1 MENIEVKL
9 KLKLSLLFS
18 RERTCIKLSLSL
30 WEATMELYSAND
42 TSISRAGL
50 RQTDITTQLE
60 SQKKFRAKT
69 QSVMFNAA
77 MMKSK
82 RSLHD
87 ESMSVYSGRSGN
99 TENMINQQLYHQQQY
114 PVQDQCSQQQP
125 QNLPIGQYPAG
136 QYPPRQFPPG
146 PYQSGQLPPGQ
157 YPPGQL
163 PMGQY
168 PLKQYPAGQYP
179 QQYPVTQNQPIPL
192 PKQRTDKKEFRE
204 SYMYLNQYSTDQ
216 SQQPQQQNLG
226 RISASSQGSP
236 VQSLQRRFSS
246 QNGGIIGSPMSM
258 TTEEIARKM
267 SLNALMG
274 VRSNDQFG
282 TADSTTLSP
291 VINYMNRIDSGSHEN
306 SNSDWESIYD
316 ESSIRQRN
324 PTPEMT
330 KAIDRLQAENRSLKK
345 RLKDIEL
352 GRDASSIVAI
362 DEKYSKLVE
371 EYDTL
376 VDNYLILET
385 ENKKLAT
392 ENDSFNKTLSK
403 VENSTNL
410 KDKQIKNY
418 DEALKKIIEKIG
430 DIVPS
435 QSDIELLLD
444 ELNGDLKEKYK
455 VYLKKPTHS
464 DDKEGEVVSESRK
477 VSTNVSLE
485 DHVNIST
492 LTDAEI
498 IHMLSD
504 DVKTLRL
511 SLSKTNKQL
520 KEITKVYNTKVQ
532 EERKTIIV
540 SSMQKMLHN
549 EFLRENPG
557 RKTGLQNFRIIQI
570 CPDSGIDRRNK
581 EYSPVPQLANF
592 SSPST
597 SESPPMSAASK
608 NSMISESNSQRKLN
622 DSDYSNTE
630 NESEGEFHDSNDL
643 VPSDEL
649 DFFSSSTGKKKN
661 APAISSLQATSS
673 PIDLQFEKFN

>member
-1 MENIEVKL
+1 
-9 KLKLSLLFS
+9 
-18 RERTCIKLSLSL
+18 
-30 WEATMELYSAND
+30 MELYSAND

-418 DEALKKIIEKIG
+418 DEALKKIIEK
-430 DIVPS
+430 
-435 QSDIELLLD
+435 
-444 ELNGDLKEKYK
+444 
-455 VYLKKPTHS
+455 TRRHS
-464 DDKEGEVVSESRK
+464 EVVSESRK

-630 NESEGEFHDSNDL
+630 IESEGEFHDSNDL